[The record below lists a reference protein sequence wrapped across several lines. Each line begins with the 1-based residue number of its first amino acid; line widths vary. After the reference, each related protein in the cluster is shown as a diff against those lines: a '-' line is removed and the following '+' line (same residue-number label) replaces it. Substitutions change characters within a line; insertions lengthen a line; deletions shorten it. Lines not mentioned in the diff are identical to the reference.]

1 LQGIII
7 YKKFNIGLELKYDYV
22 KFIKP
27 NTTND
32 VSNIDNFSA
41 GIVLPFKD
49 KTGTPSINIIPFY
62 QYRQYIGYEK
72 ASENIVGVKF
82 SLPFGN

>member
-1 LQGIII
+1 M
-7 YKKFNIGLELKYDYV
+7 ELKYDYV

-49 KTGTPSINIIPFY
+49 KTGAPSINIIPFY

-72 ASENIVGVKF
+72 TSENIIGVKF